1 MAGIPRQADLQ
12 KQLGQQLLGPIDD
25 ALGLARRY
33 REVDAF
39 HDYVVDRA
47 RLVIPAVVLIGVAG
61 VACGLAPIMA
71 LVGTRP
77 IAALA
82 GLLLAPVML
91 LGSLFVLALMFFSWL
106 EERSLARSL
115 GHRTG
120 PRESKAARWI
130 RKKLGA
136 DLGRLPRVPWL
147 LAALFVV
154 LPFVILANLVPVV
167 AAMLVVLLAA
177 APLAFARLDR

>member
-1 MAGIPRQADLQ
+1 MAGVPGQANLQ
-12 KQLGQQLLGPIDD
+12 QRLAQQLLGPLDD
-25 ALGLARRY
+25 AVALARRY

-47 RLVIPAVVLIGVAG
+47 RLVVPAVVLIGIAA
-61 VACGLAPIMA
+61 VACGLAPVMA

-77 IAALA
+77 IAAL
-82 GLLLAPVML
+82 GVL
-91 LGSLFVLALMFFSWL
+91 LGSLFVLGLVFFSWL

-115 GHRTG
+115 GHRAG
-120 PRESKAARWI
+120 GREPKAVRWI

-136 DLGRLPRVPWL
+136 DLGRPPRVPWL
-147 LAALFVV
+147 LALVFVA
-154 LPFVILANLVPVV
+154 LPFVMLANLVPVI
-167 AAMLVVLLAA
+167 AAILLVLLAA

>member
-1 MAGIPRQADLQ
+1 MAGTPRQAVQ
-12 KQLGQQLLGPIDD
+12 EQLGRQLLGPLDD
-25 ALGLARRY
+25 AVALARRY

-39 HDYVVDRA
+39 RNYVGDRA
-47 RLVIPAVVLIGVAG
+47 RLVIPALVLIGIVA
-61 VACGLAPIMA
+61 VACGLAPVMA

-77 IAALA
+77 IAALG

-106 EERSLARSL
+106 EERALARSL

-120 PRESKAARWI
+120 PRERPAMRWV
-130 RKKLGA
+130 RKKLRA

-147 LAALFVV
+147 LAAVFLLLPFAMLLSFVPATAVV
-154 LPFVILANLVPVV
+154 LAVL
-167 AAMLVVLLAA
+167 LLAA
-177 APLAFARLDR
+177 PVVFARFDR

>member
-1 MAGIPRQADLQ
+1 MAGIPGQANLQ
-12 KQLGQQLLGPIDD
+12 QWLGQQLLGPLDD
-25 ALGLARRY
+25 ALALARRY

-47 RLVIPAVVLIGVAG
+47 RLVIPAVVLIAVAG
-61 VACGLAPIMA
+61 VACGLVPIMA

-91 LGSLFVLALMFFSWL
+91 LGSLFVLTLMFFSWL

-120 PRESKAARWI
+120 PRESKAARWM

-147 LAALFVV
+147 LAALLVA
-154 LPFVILANLVPVV
+154 LPFAILANLVPV
-167 AAMLVVLLAA
+167 AA
-177 APLAFARLDR
+177 